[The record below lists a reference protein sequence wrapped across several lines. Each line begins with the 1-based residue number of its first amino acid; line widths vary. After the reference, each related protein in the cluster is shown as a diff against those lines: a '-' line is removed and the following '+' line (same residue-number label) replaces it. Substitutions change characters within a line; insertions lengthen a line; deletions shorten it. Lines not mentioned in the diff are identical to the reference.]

1 MRRLLGLGVL
11 LAIDVGRA
19 RCRVAI
25 QLLRSSIDLLDGMS
39 DGDSFS
45 QTLAELYHWIIT
57 TFFSQ
62 RSISDLLLLP
72 FLVAS

>member
-1 MRRLLGLGVL
+1 MHTGSKIRCTCISTCCLRRLLGLGVL

-25 QLLRSSIDLLDGMS
+25 QLLRSSIGLLDGMS

-45 QTLAELYHWIIT
+45 QTLAELYHLDNNDI
-57 TFFSQ
+57 F
-62 RSISDLLLLP
+62 
-72 FLVAS
+72 

>member
-1 MRRLLGLGVL
+1 MS
-11 LAIDVGRA
+11 GRA

-45 QTLAELYHWIIT
+45 QTLAELYHLDNNDI
-57 TFFSQ
+57 FSQ
-62 RSISDLLLLP
+62 RSISELLLLP
-72 FLVAS
+72 FLVAL